1 MGRREDDVA
10 VLNEDTLEIYV
21 DGSSLSKPRRG
32 GVGIRFVWIDSDGHA
47 AHSDLAR
54 PYSYEGARIGQ
65 MEIRACIDA
74 LRELISRHPP
84 VDPGD
89 FRKVVIHTDSR
100 YLADNYPNVQW
111 GSWRKNDWVTREGTP
126 VHNKP
131 EWEEL
136 LRLHK
141 RLDRDFHIKLDI
153 DWIQGKSDDHTKAV
167 DKMAKKAAASPLKA
181 KRLDHQR
188 VRPKWSP
195 NSAHR
200 GSVTL
205 RGQDEIVRLI
215 TDVPVRG
222 HSRIYH
228 YMYEVVDDGS
238 LHFQAVDYVYSD
250 KMRGAGHIYRVTL
263 NNSTNNP
270 RILSAEEIELTSTAG
285 RYIAIS
291 CGQKDPLDPDRKR
304 KADSDPQP
312 NTATPAFSLG
322 QELMVEGR
330 NGVVSSFAQ
339 THEETFL
346 YKVRWADTESPA
358 YVVEGELSTEQ

>member
-1 MGRREDDVA
+1 MA
-10 VLNEDTLEIYV
+10 VLSEDTLEIYV

-32 GVGIRFVWIDSDGHA
+32 GVGIRFVWIDPEGRG
-47 AHSDLAR
+47 AHSDFDR
-54 PYSYEGARIGQ
+54 PYSYDGARIGQ
-65 MEIRACIDA
+65 MELRACIDA
-74 LRELISRHPP
+74 LKELISRHPP

-100 YLADNYPNVQW
+100 YVADNYPNVQW
-111 GSWRKNDWVTREGTP
+111 GHWRKNNWVTKEGTP

-141 RLDRDFHIKLDI
+141 RLDRNFHIKLDI

-167 DKMAKKAAASPLKA
+167 HKMAKKAAASPLKA
-181 KRLDHQR
+181 KKLDHQR

-195 NSAHR
+195 NSAQR

-222 HSRIYH
+222 HSRMYH

-238 LHFQAVDYVYSD
+238 LDFQAVDYVYSD
-250 KMRGAGHIYRVTL
+250 KMLGAGHIYRVKLTD
-263 NNSTNNP
+263 NTKNP
-270 RILSAEEIELTSTAG
+270 RILSADEIELTSTAG
-285 RYIAIS
+285 RYIAVT

-304 KADSDPQP
+304 KDDSDPEP
-312 NTATPAFSLG
+312 NAATPAFSLG
-322 QELMVEGR
+322 QELIFEGR
-330 NGVVSSFAQ
+330 HGVVSSFAQ

-346 YKVRWADTESPA
+346 YKVRWADSESSD
-358 YVVEGELSTEQ
+358 YVPEEELSTDQ